1 MSSNAVEKIA
11 DAEQAAIRIKAEAEM
26 QAKELIAAAVQA
38 GREKMGQATSEAE
51 AKAKAILSQAEEQAG
66 ARRLVVLDQARLDS
80 EQLRTQAAGKL
91 DTAAE
96 HIIGKVVGG

>member
-11 DAEQAAIRIKAEAEM
+11 DAEQAASKIKEDAEM
-26 QAKELIAAAVQA
+26 QAKELSAAAKQA
-38 GREKMGQATSEAE
+38 GREKMGQAISQAE

-66 ARRLVVLDQARLDS
+66 ARRLIVLDQARLDS
-80 EQLRTQAAGKL
+80 EQLRAQAAEKL